1 MSPNS
6 QLKVL
11 TVGASGPAAGLL
23 VPELRKRGVHIR
35 GLVHEKADEQT
46 ALNHGAQEVVVG
58 ELNESSAVARALAG
72 MDAVF
77 YIAPVTAFI
86 KNEVD
91 LSRIAPQNA

>member
-1 MSPNS
+1 VH
-6 QLKVL
+6 QVR
-11 TVGASGPAAGLL
+11 LL
-23 VPELRKRGVHIR
+23 VCLFQSCASAGVHI

-72 MDAVF
+72 MDAAF